1 MYEEDDRRMQ
11 ISDRVG
17 PRPICSWPFEILIS
31 DASIKNKRDKKNE
44 TADKFVKDS
53 LYRFFISREKI
64 NFA

>member
-17 PRPICSWPFEILIS
+17 PRPICSSPFEILIL
-31 DASIKNKRDKKNE
+31 DTSIKNKRDKQNE

-53 LYRFFISREKI
+53 MYKLFTLREKI

>member
-17 PRPICSWPFEILIS
+17 PRPICSSAFEILILN
-31 DASIKNKRDKKNE
+31 ASIKNKRDKKNE
-44 TADKFVKDS
+44 TADEFVKDS
-53 LYRFFISREKI
+53 LNKFFIVREKI